1 MRKLPLDDASGINNR
16 GQVSGGRLHGAT
28 GFHASR
34 WHKGK
39 VTDLSARAFDRSNT
53 YGINNRGWTIG
64 WTLSADR
71 SERGT
76 LWRKR
81 KLTDLG
87 TLSGSTTRLVAINDR
102 NQILAESQLAN
113 GQVHPALW
121 QRGRWTDLAAKG
133 ITTEGEVVD
142 INDHG
147 TIAASIRPVFGISH
161 AVLYR
166 KTR

>member
-1 MRKLPLDDASGINNR
+1 MNDKGQVVGLSATKTGGRKAFLWSKGRMRKLPLDDASAIDDR
-16 GQVSGGRLHGAT
+16 GQVSGGRLHDAT
-28 GFHASR
+28 GFHAAR
-34 WHKGK
+34 WDKGK
-39 VTDLSARAFDRSNT
+39 VTDLGA
-53 YGINNRGWTIG
+53 
-64 WTLSADR
+64 
-71 SERGT
+71 
-76 LWRKR
+76 
-81 KLTDLG
+81 LG
-87 TLSGSTTRLVAINDR
+87 GSTTRLVAINDR

-142 INDHG
+142 INCHG

-166 KTR
+166 KTL